1 LEKAYEYC
9 VLEYSFAYWQWGY
22 VPMKNIPGSSSHPEE
37 VIEHMNRVAGFDY
50 FSDQFITEYRP
61 FFYQA
66 LTEMG
71 YYGYDLEAFGKY
83 LKHVD
88 NPVFTFTLPETLEVS
103 FNDELSMD
111 IKQYLAEEGR
121 NYIFIYGGND
131 TWSATAVNSTGNT
144 NSKIFVKQG
153 GSHRTRIN
161 NMPEEQREEVYRTL
175 DSFLR

>member
-1 LEKAYEYC
+1 
-9 VLEYSFAYWQWGY
+9 
-22 VPMKNIPGSSSHPEE
+22 
-37 VIEHMNRVAGFDY
+37 MNRVAGFDY

-88 NPVFTFTLPETLEVS
+88 NPDFTFTLPESEDIP
-103 FNDELSMD
+103 FNAELSFD
-111 IKQYLAEEGR
+111 IQRYISEDAR
-121 NYIFIYGGND
+121 NFIFIYGEND
-131 TWSATAVNSTGNT
+131 TWSATAVSSTGHT
-144 NSKIFVKQG
+144 NSRIFIKEG

-161 NMPEEQREEVYRTL
+161 NMPEEQKQEVYSTL
-175 DSFLR
+175 DSFLY